1 MRKIYGYVRISIKK
15 QNMIDRFR
23 IFSLEDTCAMLS
35 STEIKN
41 PIHAPTPFGFP
52 GGVKRFLFE

>member
-1 MRKIYGYVRISIKK
+1 MGMCEFLQRSRIW
-15 QNMIDRFR
+15 IDRFR

-41 PIHAPTPFGFP
+41 PIHAPAPFGSL
-52 GGVKRFLFE
+52 GRVKRFLFE